1 MIRPADARALLTL
14 AGERLALELPAED
27 VPLSPQA
34 RRKIED
40 AIEALIGVLD
50 AFDGDADL
58 EEDAE
63 GDDADLEEDGR
74 RLPPPIDEVNG
85 CGQV

>member
-1 MIRPADARALLTL
+1 MIRPADARALLAL
-14 AGERLALELPAED
+14 AGERLAVELPAED
-27 VPLSPQA
+27 VPLSPHL

-58 EEDAE
+58 EEDPSE
-63 GDDADLEEDGR
+63 LEDDGR
-74 RLPPPIDEVNG
+74 SLPRHVDEVNG
-85 CGQV
+85 CGQVR